1 MAQNRKSFGHPMR
14 STSTMVAPSAL
25 VLKCPQCGEVVP
37 HRVLRGKIG
46 GKDEIVFEG
55 VVRCSK
61 CDAISNVVTR
71 EPKPISVP
79 LVVSWIDRSEK
90 TSLEFSPDEDV
101 TVGEELDLGD
111 TRISVTAIESKGRRV
126 GAEKAKSIDTVWAK
140 RIDQVRVKFSVNKGN
155 RTVPHEVLAAADEE
169 FEIGEI
175 VDLGRE
181 RAVVHLFST
190 DSRTHRFGGITPY
203 ELGSIIGRG
212 SREH

>member
-1 MAQNRKSFGHPMR
+1 MAQNRKSFGYPLR
-14 STSTMVAPSAL
+14 STSTMAAPSAL

-79 LVVSWIDRSEK
+79 LVVSWLDRSEK

-101 TVGEELDLGD
+101 SVGEELDLGD

-126 GAEKAKSIDTVWAK
+126 GAEKARWIDTGEGTGS
-140 RIDQVRVKFSVNKGN
+140 RSTGRGVRRTGYPDRKLCNAANG
-155 RTVPHEVLAAADEE
+155 TVPDRCIEP
-169 FEIGEI
+169 
-175 VDLGRE
+175 RC
-181 RAVVHLFST
+181 R
-190 DSRTHRFGGITPY
+190 
-203 ELGSIIGRG
+203 
-212 SREH
+212 